1 MNQNKRILLT
11 IYLEEGFHSRVEGK
25 GFNKKPYKH
34 YQKKDGISK
43 RRISEQ
49 RDYTSYS
56 KSKMKV
62 QTFSAKVVE
71 YFQSKESR
79 PIKKCPEHFNW
90 YKMTPHQRLMWNLSQ
105 NAEGKKFEFSFF

>member
-11 IYLEEGFHSRVEGK
+11 IYLEEGSNTHIRENNFIK
-25 GFNKKPYKH
+25 
-34 YQKKDGISK
+34 QKV
-43 RRISEQ
+43 RI
-49 RDYTSYS
+49 
-56 KSKMKV
+56 
-62 QTFSAKVVE
+62 QTISAKVVD

-79 PIKKCPEHFNW
+79 PIKKCSEHFNW